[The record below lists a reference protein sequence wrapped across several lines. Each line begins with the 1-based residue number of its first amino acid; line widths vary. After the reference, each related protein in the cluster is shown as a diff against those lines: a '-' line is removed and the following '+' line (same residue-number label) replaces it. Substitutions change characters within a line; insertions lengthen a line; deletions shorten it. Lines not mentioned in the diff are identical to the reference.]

1 MRDKGP
7 PGDSRQDP
15 ANRPSH
21 QAKKSDLRG
30 SPPPRDFLRRAPKT
44 RRHRGKEPS
53 MDREAVQGEWKIG
66 TIMEIP
72 VR

>member
-44 RRHRGKEPS
+44 RRHRERSIS
-53 MDREAVQGEWKIG
+53 MNREAFQGAWKIG
-66 TIMEIP
+66 TVMGIP
-72 VR
+72 AR